1 VEEANAKVLDSVENV
16 VKQKNNSPNT
26 VLIKMKIAITSTGNS
41 LESELDPRFGRCAYF
56 IIYDTETKEHDIIRN
71 ENKNIDDGAGPKA
84 VELIASHQVKKV
96 ISKEFGIKIKSLLCD
111 YKIQMIMIKEKRTI
125 EEIIKLINH

>member
-1 VEEANAKVLDSVENV
+1 
-16 VKQKNNSPNT
+16 
-26 VLIKMKIAITSTGNS
+26 MKIAITSTGNS

-56 IIYDTETKEHDIIRN
+56 IIYDTGTREHDIIRN